1 MYRCTEN
8 SRTKVLPPAHSR
20 TNLGHILSF
29 QTPHPTIFS
38 APPRPNTRPHPS
50 NRWTGQIPLIEPPP
64 ILARPA
70 PIPLKFPGRQ
80 VTALTTQASYSP
92 LPVNPPPTDLHT
104 GRRDLLPI
112 LNNLPTH
119 RPVPLLPH
127 PQSYQFCKSQLTSL
141 SHKLVIPPPLFPHA
155 NSSALGQNKFECS
168 GDSSQDLSGGS
179 WMP

>member
-1 MYRCTEN
+1 MNHHATTCRCTRKFR
-8 SRTKVLPPAHSR
+8 SSILPPAHSR

-29 QTPHPTIFS
+29 QIPYPTIFS

-92 LPVNPPPTDLHT
+92 LPVNPPPTDLYA
-104 GRRDLLPI
+104 GSRRDLPSI
-112 LNNLPTH
+112 LNNLPTQTSSTAPTPSIS
-119 RPVPLLPH
+119 PVLQEPADVIITETRYPT
-127 PQSYQFCKSQLTSL
+127 PTVSTRQFYYIRVE
-141 SHKLVIPPPLFPHA
+141 HI
-155 NSSALGQNKFECS
+155 
-168 GDSSQDLSGGS
+168 
-179 WMP
+179 

>member
-1 MYRCTEN
+1 MGVGCINHHTTMYQCTEN
-8 SRTKVLPPAHSR
+8 YRTDVLSPAHSR

-92 LPVNPPPTDLHT
+92 LLVNPPPTDIHT
-104 GRRDLLPI
+104 GSRRDSPPI
-112 LNNLPTH
+112 LDNLPTQTSSTAPTPSIS
-119 RPVPLLPH
+119 PVLQEPADV
-127 PQSYQFCKSQLTSL
+127 T
-141 SHKLVIPPPLFPHA
+141 IT
-155 NSSALGQNKFECS
+155 
-168 GDSSQDLSGGS
+168 
-179 WMP
+179 